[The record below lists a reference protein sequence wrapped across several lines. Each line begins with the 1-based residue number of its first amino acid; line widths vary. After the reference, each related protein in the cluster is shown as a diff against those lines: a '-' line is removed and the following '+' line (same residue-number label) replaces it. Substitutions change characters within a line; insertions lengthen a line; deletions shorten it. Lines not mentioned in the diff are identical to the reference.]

1 MPLSPLMV
9 VCMRA
14 AYSAH
19 PPSFASASTAGADQP
34 PAPAAT
40 RTDSLSLDS
49 GDSKG
54 DSKQGRS
61 RTMRPLVPFWRAML
75 DDPKWSDVTIV
86 VDGTP
91 LCLAAHFGLRGWLRD
106 VVRAVL
112 RCPALAVLDVSHV
125 RVRVGKRIRALK
137 AVLTRSPYFEAM
149 FERFAEGKSVRL
161 LVSCVLARARSCVRL
176 CYAALRGQVSL
187 CFLQPRPQL

>member
-1 MPLSPLMV
+1 MV
-9 VCMRA
+9 VCTRA

-19 PPSFASASTAGADQP
+19 PPSSASAGAAAGAADQA

-61 RTMRPLVPFWRAML
+61 RTMRQLVPFWRAML

-86 VDGTP
+86 VDG
-91 LCLAAHFGLRGWLRD
+91 
-106 VVRAVL
+106 
-112 RCPALAVLDVSHV
+112 
-125 RVRVGKRIRALK
+125 
-137 AVLTRSPYFEAM
+137 M
-149 FERFAEGKSVRL
+149 FL
-161 LVSCVLARARSCVRL
+161 
-176 CYAALRGQVSL
+176 
-187 CFLQPRPQL
+187 